1 MNYWIVLLQINP
13 VPLGA
18 PSPIKLKVKRPEYEV
33 ACQESRATVIC
44 DKGRFI
50 INEKRQFTNEE
61 EGAIYLVC
69 DVEKL
74 KT

>member
-13 VPLGA
+13 VPPGA
-18 PSPIKLKVKRPEYEV
+18 PAPIKLNVKRSEYEV

-50 INEKRQFTNEE
+50 INEKRQLTNEG
-61 EGAIYLVC
+61 EGSIYLVC